1 MTHRTVQTAHI
12 NVPVAQSHS
21 PPPCFVGPLMCSRDR
36 TYSSFR
42 RTASRNEQPETS
54 SLQRITPHEHLSHDL
69 VDYRGHPGRFRGDRR
84 SHHRPNRHSGIGG
97 DCRSADRRGFTLAA
111 TDHTSYYPTTANSPS
126 DCATRRRYVGGR
138 GGHCHRI
145 DHARRRCCL
154 TVDTADGHHL
164 PPVCRYLRDRV
175 EFTQALLCSPKSP
188 LIRTSTVDV
197 PLLPLPDCSQLSDE
211 ALCRCWRMSL
221 PALQNGPSTS
231 PSTTD
236 ALHLARTRATYLD
249 EIERRDP
256 RGSSP
261 HEITHPHHISP
272 DSTPLE
278 MPMNQLRNLLMAG
291 PVEND

>member
-111 TDHTSYYPTTANSPS
+111 TDHTSYYPTTANSPD

-138 GGHCHRI
+138 SGHCHRI
-145 DHARRRCCL
+145 DHARRRSCP
-154 TVDTADGHHL
+154 TADTADGHHL
-164 PPVCRYLRDRV
+164 PSGMPLSPRQSRVHTLAPVLAERSPDTHQRRRCAASSIAGLQPTLGRRPVSMLAHELPRPAERSLDIALDDGRTALRTYPRG
-175 EFTQALLCSPKSP
+175 LSRRN
-188 LIRTSTVDV
+188 RTSRSKGIRPMV
-197 PLLPLPDCSQLSDE
+197 
-211 ALCRCWRMSL
+211 R
-221 PALQNGPSTS
+221 
-231 PSTTD
+231 
-236 ALHLARTRATYLD
+236 
-249 EIERRDP
+249 ERR
-256 RGSSP
+256 P
-261 HEITHPHHISP
+261 H
-272 DSTPLE
+272 
-278 MPMNQLRNLLMAG
+278 RK
-291 PVEND
+291 

>member
-84 SHHRPNRHSGIGG
+84 SRHRPNRRSGIGG

-111 TDHTSYYPTTANSPS
+111 TDHTSYYPTTVKSPC

-164 PPVCRYLRDRV
+164 GSGASLHWRQSRVHTVTAALAEESPHPPTPRRSAASSAARLQSTV
-175 EFTQALLCSPKSP
+175 ERSPVPMLANELSRPEERSLDIALGHGRPAPRAYPRGLSRRN
-188 LIRTSTVDV
+188 RTSRSKGIRPMVR
-197 PLLPLPDCSQLSDE
+197 Q
-211 ALCRCWRMSL
+211 
-221 PALQNGPSTS
+221 
-231 PSTTD
+231 
-236 ALHLARTRATYLD
+236 
-249 EIERRDP
+249 RRP
-256 RGSSP
+256 RR
-261 HEITHPHHISP
+261 
-272 DSTPLE
+272 
-278 MPMNQLRNLLMAG
+278 Q
-291 PVEND
+291 